1 MKRDNSPLQAI
12 IIPVLLAVILPLGLG
27 ACGES
32 FGDRTLSGAGI
43 GAAAGTVGTVL
54 MGGNP
59 AAGALIGAG
68 VGGAAGALTKE
79 KDVNLGKPIW
89 Q

>member
-1 MKRDNSPLQAI
+1 MKRHTAALQAI
-12 IIPVLLAVILPLGLG
+12 VFPVLLAIALPLTLG

-32 FGDRTLSGAGI
+32 FGDRTLSGAGV

-54 MGGNP
+54 LGGNP
-59 AAGALIGAG
+59 LTGALIGAG